1 MKVMLAGQFVAEKIQ
16 AMLPMYGQP
25 KLDGIRVYG
34 EDEQAFT
41 RSQKL
46 VRSEWVQKIFA
57 EAGPIM
63 NGQDGEIIA
72 GDPTAEDAYR
82 RTNSSVMSY
91 AKPDDVTLH
100 VFDNWQHEGNFEERL
115 DFIHGLKLP
124 SFCTIVPTKLLRT
137 MEEILEYEANLLA
150 EGHEGVILRN
160 PRGYYKQGRASPT
173 GGELIKLKQFAD
185 AEARIVG
192 FAELMHNANE
202 LGVDANGYAERSSHK
217 DGLVPMDTLGALLCE
232 GVYDNG
238 VKYKVRIGTGF
249 DMALR
254 KEIWDNQIEY
264 LGKLAKFKHF
274 PSGAKEAPRFPVFLG
289 LRDADD
295 LSPVKPK
302 EKEAVQGNL
311 FDL

>member
-1 MKVMLAGQFVAEKIQ
+1 MKVMLAGQFVAEKI
-16 AMLPMYGQP
+16 ADMLPMYGQP

-34 EDEQAFT
+34 EDLQAFT

-46 VRSEWVQKIFA
+46 VRSEWVQKMFA
-57 EAGPIM
+57 EAGDIV
-63 NGQDGEIIA
+63 NGLDGEIIA
-72 GDPTAEDAYR
+72 GDPTAKDAYR

-91 AKPDDVTLH
+91 SKPDDVTLH
-100 VFDNWQHEGNFEERL
+100 VFDHWGHNGTFEERFSFL
-115 DFIHGLKLP
+115 QSLRLP
-124 SFCTIVPTKLLRT
+124 SFCTIVESKLLRT
-137 MEEILEYEANLLA
+137 MEEILEYEAQLLA
-150 EGHEGVILRN
+150 QGHEGVILRN
-160 PRGYYKQGRASPT
+160 PRSLYKEGRGTPT

-185 AEARIVG
+185 AEAKIVG
-192 FAELMHNANE
+192 FAEFMHNGNE
-202 LGVDANGYAERSSHK
+202 AGTDANGYMERSSHK
-217 DGLVPMDTLGALLCE
+217 ENLVPMGMLGALLCE

-295 LSPVKPK
+295 SDAPVSGQM
-302 EKEAVQGNL
+302 EL
-311 FDL
+311 F